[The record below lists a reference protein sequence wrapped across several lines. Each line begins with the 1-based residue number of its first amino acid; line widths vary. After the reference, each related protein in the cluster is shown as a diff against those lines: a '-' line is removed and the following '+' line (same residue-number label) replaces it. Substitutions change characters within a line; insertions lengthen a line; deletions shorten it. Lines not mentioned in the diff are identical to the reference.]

1 MSLAL
6 ALAIY
11 FMMWWILFLA
21 VLPFGVRT
29 QDEAGEEVVPGSA
42 ESAPAR
48 PWMLRKVIA
57 NTIVTSILFA
67 AIYYII
73 VSGLGTQFMRY
84 ADQFMY

>member
-57 NTIVTSILFA
+57 NTIVTSVLFA

-73 VSGLGTQFMRY
+73 ESGLGTRFMRY